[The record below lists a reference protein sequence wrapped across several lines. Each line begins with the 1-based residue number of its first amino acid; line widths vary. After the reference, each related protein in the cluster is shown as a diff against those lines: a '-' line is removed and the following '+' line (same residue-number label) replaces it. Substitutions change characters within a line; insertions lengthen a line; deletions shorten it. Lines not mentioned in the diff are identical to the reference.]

1 MWCNATVQLLTSR
14 IIKGGNM
21 NSKEKLV
28 EDIIIADTFGKYS
41 KFMKTCMD
49 IFSIKYDD
57 CHEAAFKG
65 SYGATIAQMGDAVVS
80 DPEQVR
86 NTLVQMLNDEL
97 EKSQDIFLTYKLYVA
112 VELLGG
118 TVTCISNSSLCVTDL
133 LSCVDEEKITSSA
146 LFLGFAFLK
155 GVDLGK

>member
-1 MWCNATVQLLTSR
+1 MDPKKQ
-14 IIKGGNM
+14 
-21 NSKEKLV
+21 LV
-28 EDIIIADTFGKYS
+28 EDIISADNFGKYS
-41 KFMKTCMD
+41 KCMKTCMD

-57 CHEAAFKG
+57 CPEAAFKG

-86 NTLVQMLNDEL
+86 NEIVQLLNDEL
-97 EKSQDIFLTYKLYVA
+97 EKSQDTFLTYKLCVA

-118 TVTCISNSSLCVTDL
+118 TITCISNSALCVTDL
-133 LSCVDEEKITSSA
+133 LSCIDEEQKTSSA